1 MRERQNSGQA
11 GATDAHKQTTPN
23 PSSSVSPAAPANEL
37 HDALGQLRSSYA
49 RGLPDKVEL
58 ITTALHALKRG
69 DAPGDKLAQASIL
82 AHRLR
87 GTAGSYGFPVVGI
100 AAGLIEDELRALVRQ
115 DDLGAAWQRISDA
128 ERTLRDEVA
137 RASDEN
143 PSMAPPRL
151 DDEIQGQGSTVML
164 VSSAPELQRRFAVST
179 QRSLV
184 TAVVAS
190 TSDEALN
197 RARTSRI
204 DAVVLDL
211 HLPEGPQAG
220 IDVARRLRS
229 LDGMAGL
236 PVAIVADEGPLR
248 TRIAATHAGASLF
261 ATRPISDPE
270 LVDIIRQLVAQQD
283 AAAPRLLLVDDDPSF
298 AQALAAL
305 LEREHLEVHTLN
317 DADVIIET
325 LEQVRPDLL
334 LLDVVLPRVNGLEI
348 CRIIRANPKWQ
359 LLPILMLTGV
369 SDQEARVDAFE
380 SGADDYL
387 LKPIVKQELL
397 ARIRLRLDH
406 ARLVRERSSRDAL
419 TGLMTRRAF
428 VESIT
433 ARIAEAGRQGNVL
446 SVCILDL
453 DNFKRINDA
462 HGHLSG
468 DRVLAATGRAL
479 GSRFREC
486 DLRGRWGGEEFVVA
500 LVGVDAASARGVFS
514 RLQNDLRRIG
524 FVGDNGDTFHATF
537 SAGISTYPTDGQS
550 LEDLL
555 RVADRRLY
563 RAKQSGRDSVCVA
576 DPS

>member
-1 MRERQNSGQA
+1 M
-11 GATDAHKQTTPN
+11 DAHKPTPTE
-23 PSSSVSPAAPANEL
+23 PSPTVSPAAPADEF
-37 HDALGQLRSSYA
+37 HDALSQLRSTYA

-58 ITTALHALKRG
+58 ITAALRALERG
-69 DAPGDKLAQASIL
+69 DSPAEPFATASIL

-87 GTAGSYGFPVVGI
+87 GTAGSYGFPVVGS
-100 AAGLIEDELRALVRQ
+100 AAGLIEDELRALARQ
-115 DDLGAAWQRISDA
+115 DDPGAAWQRISDA

-137 RASDEN
+137 RASAGAGLVA
-143 PSMAPPRL
+143 APQL
-151 DDEIQGQGSTVML
+151 EDWSQSQGSTVML
-164 VSSAPELQRRFAVST
+164 VSSDPEMQRRFTMST
-179 QRSLV
+179 QRSLI
-184 TAVVAS
+184 TAVMAS
-190 TSDEALN
+190 TATEAME
-197 RARTSRI
+197 RARSCHVN
-204 DAVVLDL
+204 AVVVDLD
-211 HLPEGPQAG
+211 LPEGRQAG
-220 IDVARRLRS
+220 VDVTRRLRS
-229 LDGMAGL
+229 LDGMAAL
-236 PVAIVADEGPLR
+236 PVAIVADDGPLR
-248 TRIAATHAGASLF
+248 ARIAATHAGASLF
-261 ATRPISDPE
+261 ATRPIGDSE
-270 LVDIIRQLVAQQD
+270 FVDILRQLVAQQE
-283 AAAPRLLLVDDDPSF
+283 AAAPRLLLVDDDVPF
-298 AQALAAL
+298 VQALSAL
-305 LEREHLEVHTLN
+305 LEREHLEVHALS

-369 SDQEARVDAFE
+369 SDQEARLDAFE

-479 GSRFREC
+479 GSRFRDC

-500 LVGVDAASARGVFS
+500 LLGVDAVSARDVFA

-550 LEDLL
+550 LEELL

-563 RAKQSGRDSVCVA
+563 LAKQSGRDSVCVA